1 MKSLP
6 VRSTATAL
14 AIGAAGGAV
23 GARIG
28 LPLAWM
34 LGAMLATL
42 AASIAGVRASVPM
55 ALRQPVLVI
64 LGVFIGSSF
73 LPGTVERI
81 AEWPWT
87 LAAVALLVP
96 ISTWL
101 AALYYARVA
110 GFDGATALF
119 SAAPGGLSSMIVIG
133 AASGG
138 DERLIALTQSLRV
151 FLIVLLIPL
160 AMDTLTPIAQL
171 PAPLDAAAEG
181 SGSLSQWL
189 ILIFGVAAGIVI
201 ARLARMPAPYMTGA
215 MFASAALHLTGASTV
230 VPPEPLLWLALWVI
244 GSAVGAQF
252 GGFEVRTLLAV
263 GRHAAIVAVI
273 LIGLAA
279 VVAVGLGTVLDLDIL
294 ATLLAFVPGGVA
306 EMCLIAVVFDADP
319 AFVAV
324 HHLLRISLILLAA
337 PVIGAMAKRRA
348 R

>member
-1 MKSLP
+1 MKWFA
-6 VRSTATAL
+6 VRPTVTAL
-14 AIGAAGGAV
+14 AIGAVGGAV
-23 GARIG
+23 GAWIG
-28 LPLAWM
+28 LPLAWL

-64 LGVFIGSSF
+64 LGMFIGSSF
-73 LPGTVERI
+73 SPGTVERI

-96 ISTWL
+96 VSTWL
-101 AALYYARVA
+101 AALYYARAA
-110 GFDGATALF
+110 GFDATTAVF

-133 AASGG
+133 AGSGG

-160 AMDTLTPIAQL
+160 AVDAFTPISPSPVQA
-171 PAPLDAAAEG
+171 DAVAVSDEFA
-181 SGSLSQWL
+181 QWL
-189 ILIFGVAAGIVI
+189 ILVFGVAAGIVV
-201 ARLARMPAPYMTGA
+201 ARLARMPSPYMTGA

-252 GGFEVRTLLAV
+252 GGFDVRTLLSI
-263 GRHAAIVAVI
+263 GRHAVIVALI

-279 VVAVGLGTVLDLDIL
+279 VVAVGLGAVLDLDIL

-324 HHLLRISLILLAA
+324 HHLLRISLILIAA
-337 PVIGAMAKRRA
+337 PAVGAMAKRRA